1 MYRITRDI
9 HFSYGHRLTKHAG
22 KCARLHGHNARVQV
36 ELSSQ
41 VLDEQAMV
49 TDFEHVSETIG
60 AWIRKEL
67 DHKMLLW
74 EKDPAAALLIK
85 AGEHVVL
92 LKEHPTAEVLAR
104 LIFKEAQLL
113 RLPVSRV
120 IFWET
125 VNSCAS
131 YHE

>member
-1 MYRITRDI
+1 
-9 HFSYGHRLTKHAG
+9 
-22 KCARLHGHNARVQV
+22 VQV